1 MSVEVV
7 VFVVFAI
14 VALAGAFT
22 MVTARNPVY
31 SALGLLSAMFAV
43 AVFYVMNDAHF
54 VAAVQV
60 LIYAGAVMTLF
71 LFVIMMIGV
80 DKIDDRSEQIP
91 FQRPIGLVLG
101 GGLLALVLL
110 AARAAWVTGF
120 AVTADG
126 ANLIVPEGGLTVDL
140 ADGSVTPDAADFG
153 VGTIEAVSRE
163 LFDAWLLPFEATVL
177 LLTIAAIATVALAQF
192 GPETGTGHRTSDNGQ
207 RTVVSDPKSEV
218 QGPESYAEPE
228 GSA

>member
-1 MSVEVV
+1 MNVEVV

-14 VALAGAFT
+14 VALVGAFT
-22 MVTARNPVY
+22 MVTARNSVY

-80 DKIDDRSEQIP
+80 DKTDDRSEQIP
-91 FQRPIGLVLG
+91 FQRPIGLLLG
-101 GGLLALVLL
+101 GGLFALVLL
-110 AARAAWVTGF
+110 AARTVWVTGL

-126 ANLIVPEGGLTVDL
+126 TNLIVPDAGLTVDL
-140 ADGSVTPDAADFG
+140 VGGAVTADSADAG

-163 LFDAWLLPFEATVL
+163 LFGAWLLPFEATVL

-192 GPETGTGHRTSDNGQ
+192 GPGGRTGPRTSDLGPQ
-207 RTVVSDPKSEV
+207 TAASDPMSEV
-218 QGPESYAEPE
+218 RSPMTDAEPE